1 MIVCRVFW
9 KYAVKH
15 RSGKVVDKINELLN
29 ASSWKGKTIGTKCLV
44 RSVGFSRKYGFILCQ
59 GFLEMELQQMGGGLE
74 RGRKCLGDRRAT
86 IQNSP
91 KHLEYRMLLFL
102 PVAGS
107 GMARVRVLVG
117 FCWYGRVEV
126 GLILI
131 LILYVLYRTYYTV
144 L

>member
-1 MIVCRVFW
+1 MLHSPKCMIVCRVFW

-91 KHLEYRMLLFL
+91 KHLEYRIGCCYSCQWPGPAWHGYGFWWGF
-102 PVAGS
+102 V
-107 GMARVRVLVG
+107 GMEEWKLD
-117 FCWYGRVEV
+117 
-126 GLILI
+126 
-131 LILYVLYRTYYTV
+131 
-144 L
+144 